1 MTGAASLSV
10 RGLTKAFGEGPVLA
24 GLDLEVPTGSLTAV
38 LGPSGCGKTTL
49 LRLLAGFERADEGSV
64 RLGERVL
71 CDARTHLAPERREIG
86 FVAQEGA
93 LFPNL
98 DVAANV
104 GFGLPRAQRRGE
116 RVAELLELVGLAG
129 MAERFPHQLSG
140 GQQQRVALA
149 RALAPAPAVVLLDEP
164 FDALDAG
171 LRAQVRAEVRAALR
185 EAGATALLV
194 THDQEEALSL
204 ADVVAVMRDG
214 RIVQSADPRTLYRDP
229 VDAEVALFV
238 GEAVLLNAGL
248 RGDHA
253 ETALGRL
260 PVRGGPTDRQRG
272 VAMLRPEQI
281 SCHDRPLTGSPRGRV
296 TATEF
301 FGHDATARISLAD
314 GLEITARSVGHR
326 LPRVGDEVSIV
337 IEGSA
342 RVYPEGNGGSPYRGR
357 VRVDALPSL
366 HDEGPG
372 RPEPSSS
379 TPVGSRSGNHLE
391 PSLGDSSSAD

>member
-1 MTGAASLSV
+1 MSGPATLLAAD
-10 RGLTKAFGEGPVLA
+10 LTKSFGDTPVLA
-24 GLDLEVPTGSLTAV
+24 GLDLEVSAGSLTAV

-49 LRLLAGFERADEGSV
+49 LRLLGGFEHADGGSI

-71 CDARTHLAPERREIG
+71 CDERTHLAPERRAIG
-86 FVAQEGA
+86 FVPQEGA

-98 DVAANV
+98 DVAANI
-104 GFGLPRAQRRGE
+104 GFGLPRAQRRGG

-149 RALAPAPAVVLLDEP
+149 RALAPSPAVVLLDEP

-204 ADVVAVMRDG
+204 ADVVAVMREG
-214 RIVQSADPRTLYRDP
+214 RIVQSADPQTLYRDP

-238 GEAVLLNAGL
+238 GEAVLLNALL

-260 PVRGGPTDRQRG
+260 PIRGAPTGEQRG
-272 VAMLRPEQI
+272 VVMLRPEQI
-281 SCHDRPLTGSPRGRV
+281 SCHDRPLTGSSRGRV
-296 TATEF
+296 LTTEF
-301 FGHDATARISLAD
+301 FGHDATARISLGA

-326 LPRVGDEVSIV
+326 LPQVGDEVSIV
-337 IEGSA
+337 VEGSGLA
-342 RVYPEGNGGSPYRGR
+342 YPEGTAREEDSGQPSPLREPYLNRGSGITSNRRSVTPR
-357 VRVDALPSL
+357 LPTA
-366 HDEGPG
+366 
-372 RPEPSSS
+372 R
-379 TPVGSRSGNHLE
+379 RR
-391 PSLGDSSSAD
+391 